1 MRSRVERKNLKQEAS
16 QFLKNLE
23 ALTDI
28 QERDSKVA
36 FLMSNSPR
44 TSGSIL
50 LSLLS
55 YTPANRT
62 ENIFKQ
68 IVISHVLKCE
78 KTSAMSSST
87 MIKMLIELIKK
98 SDNLTNLGAKDS
110 EKTIRKDVEQI
121 FVAIQEKMSRPTL
134 KTLENYLRINFD
146 KTTSSLVLESL
157 KASGMSGKITFE
169 HSNIPKPIIESN
181 TSYIFEIEP
190 DPNLLLQADFTLSK
204 KDVSVL
210 CIEGFIEKVSEIDVI
225 LSSLAER
232 KGNAVIVCLGYS
244 PEVVSTI
251 IANNRRGTFNVML
264 CKPSQEEEAIN
275 DIFDLSAASGSCF
288 YGFQTGTISTSFS
301 IDHLDNINE
310 EVVISENK
318 ISIKS
323 SISRNSANLRAEKIR
338 EQLGESDLKDD
349 YLKRRITSLTSS
361 QVKINLPNK
370 TSQEKFSQIEKI
382 DTALRCANAITRFGI
397 IDIPESSII
406 PGSGRQIASSIYIG
420 CKYGYE
426 LFKQLSSIDTA
437 IVLDD

>member
-1 MRSRVERKNLKQEAS
+1 MRSRVERKNLKQEAR

-190 DPNLLLQADFTLSK
+190 DPNLLLQADFTWSK

-275 DIFDLSAASGSCF
+275 DIFDLSAASG
-288 YGFQTGTISTSFS
+288 
-301 IDHLDNINE
+301 
-310 EVVISENK
+310 
-318 ISIKS
+318 
-323 SISRNSANLRAEKIR
+323 
-338 EQLGESDLKDD
+338 
-349 YLKRRITSLTSS
+349 
-361 QVKINLPNK
+361 
-370 TSQEKFSQIEKI
+370 
-382 DTALRCANAITRFGI
+382 
-397 IDIPESSII
+397 
-406 PGSGRQIASSIYIG
+406 
-420 CKYGYE
+420 
-426 LFKQLSSIDTA
+426 
-437 IVLDD
+437 